1 MAPGINEA
9 RRQVNQSAC
18 ARDKKDGGVYH
29 KLGGEGLGCCL
40 KDKGSKRQMGA
51 HPFVDVPVAGKRSA
65 KRARVLLAA
74 RLRTGAAGEIDV
86 RLRDLSQHGA
96 LVEGKS
102 LPPQGSE
109 VVFSR
114 GSITVPARVAWTGE
128 GRAGLEFAYA
138 IDETEVLVQLKR
150 TNCDSNQPRFR
161 RPRLGEDMTEQD
173 KKLARLWG
181 VSVGIAVPGE

>member
-1 MAPGINEA
+1 
-9 RRQVNQSAC
+9 
-18 ARDKKDGGVYH
+18 
-29 KLGGEGLGCCL
+29 
-40 KDKGSKRQMGA
+40 MGA
-51 HPFVDVPVAGKRSA
+51 HSFVDVPVAGKRSA

-74 RLRTGAAGEIDV
+74 RLRTGAGGEIDV
-86 RLRDLSQHGA
+86 RLRDLSPQGA

-114 GSITVPARVAWTGE
+114 GSITVPARVAWIGE

-138 IDETEVLVQLKR
+138 VDESEVLVQLKR
-150 TNCDSNQPRFR
+150 TNSDSNQPRFR
-161 RPRLGEDMTEQD
+161 RPRLGEDMSAQD

-181 VSVGIAVPGE
+181 VSVGISVPGE